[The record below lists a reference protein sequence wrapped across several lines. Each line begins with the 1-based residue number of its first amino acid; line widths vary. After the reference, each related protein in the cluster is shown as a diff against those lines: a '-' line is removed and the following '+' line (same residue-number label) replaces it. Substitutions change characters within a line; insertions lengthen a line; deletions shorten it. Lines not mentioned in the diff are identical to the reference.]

1 MKTTRSSSNQRNAM
15 KKKFNL
21 TIDTFT
27 QEGIESLRNQQLFL
41 LTERD
46 LFTKAETVNN
56 KNNKNS

>member
-1 MKTTRSSSNQRNAM
+1 MKTTRNSSNQRNAM

>member
-56 KNNKNS
+56 KNNKKS